1 MLESLR
7 SFLSD
12 LAGGDKRQD
21 AFAEDDYRLAAAALL
36 VHVCTVDGDITPAER
51 TRLHDVLKHRF
62 DLDEAGTARL
72 IDAAIAADNDAVDL
86 YHFTHL
92 VNRALDEEGRRRMV
106 EMMWEIVFADG
117 QADEFED
124 NIVWR
129 AADLLGV
136 SARERIELR
145 HRVGGSGNRP
155 V

>member
-7 SFLSD
+7 NFLSD
-12 LAGGDKRQD
+12 LSGGGKHQEG
-21 AFAEDDYRLAAAALL
+21 FAEDDYRLAAAALL
-36 VHVCTVDGDITPAER
+36 VHVCTVDGDISPAER

-72 IDAAIAADNDAVDL
+72 IDAAITADNEAVDL

-92 VNRALDEEGRRRMV
+92 INRALDEEGRRRMV

-117 QADEFED
+117 QVDEFED

-129 AADLLGV
+129 ASDLLGI

-145 HRVGGSGNRP
+145 HQVAGRTGA
-155 V
+155 

>member
-7 SFLSD
+7 NFLSD
-12 LAGGDKRQD
+12 LSGGGKRQEG
-21 AFAEDDYRLAAAALL
+21 FAEDDYRLAAAALL
-36 VHVCTVDGDITPAER
+36 VHVCTVDGDISPAER

-62 DLDEAGTARL
+62 DLDEPGTARL
-72 IDAAIAADNDAVDL
+72 IDAAIAADNEAVDL

-92 VNRALDEEGRRRMV
+92 INRSLDEEGRRRMV

-117 QADEFED
+117 QVDEFED

-129 AADLLGV
+129 ASDLLGI

-145 HRVGGSGNRP
+145 HQVAGRAAS
-155 V
+155 